1 MDAFAYAD
9 DLAVIGY
16 NRCRLF
22 KTIDIIEE
30 WAKDNNIVINKKKS
44 GVILHNRRGHTPKA
58 NKGRIRDYPIQRWY
72 KYLGV
77 IIDSNLNFGEHIKYV
92 KQKIEKGMKLLY
104 MTGKKDIEE

>member
-44 GVILHNRRGHTPKA
+44 GVILHNSRGPTPKA
-58 NKGRIRDYPIQRWY
+58 NKGWIRDYPI
-72 KYLGV
+72 
-77 IIDSNLNFGEHIKYV
+77 
-92 KQKIEKGMKLLY
+92 
-104 MTGKKDIEE
+104 